1 MIKTVLLTFALIIVI
16 SSIATANMR
25 APYRNEFKG
34 STEIRTSIPNLT
46 VMKEE
51 LLFACDFPY
60 RGSLN
65 EVLHQTREVQ
75 TSATY
80 QVFSTTET
88 DANFDFILTV
98 NQPAKASINGIA
110 STVSTPIEINK
121 PKPRRNFGDTI
132 DSSYRVSFS
141 GHLKKGINTLNVN
154 YSQPMS
160 VHERTGGIYPFFITS
175 YFTSAFSYDLSPLRE
190 WKLDDAFTMD
200 IRITFKDDSGWSK
213 HLFGS
218 DYTFHLYGR
227 SKQVTNDTGYQGRN
241 GGYFTEIPFAKNPAA
256 PNDSNEITIH
266 FTKDFPEQ
274 LKATCEY

>member
-1 MIKTVLLTFALIIVI
+1 MIKTALAIFALMIGFSNV
-16 SSIATANMR
+16 ATANMR

-51 LLFACDFPY
+51 LLFASDFPY

-65 EVLHQTREVQ
+65 EVLHQTRKVQ

-80 QVFSTTET
+80 QIFSTSET
-88 DANFDFILTV
+88 DASFDFILTV

-110 STVSTPIEINK
+110 SVVSTPIELNK
-121 PKPRRNFGDTI
+121 PKPRRSFGDTI

-141 GHLKKGINTLNVN
+141 GHLKKGINTINVN

-160 VHERTGGIYPFFITS
+160 VDERIGGIYPFFITS

-227 SKQVTNDTGYQGRN
+227 KQATGETGHKGEN
-241 GGYFTEIPFAKNPAA
+241 GGYFTEIPFTKKPAT
-256 PNDSNEITIH
+256 PNDSNEITVH
-266 FTKDFPEQ
+266 FTKDFPDQ
-274 LKATCEY
+274 LKATCGY